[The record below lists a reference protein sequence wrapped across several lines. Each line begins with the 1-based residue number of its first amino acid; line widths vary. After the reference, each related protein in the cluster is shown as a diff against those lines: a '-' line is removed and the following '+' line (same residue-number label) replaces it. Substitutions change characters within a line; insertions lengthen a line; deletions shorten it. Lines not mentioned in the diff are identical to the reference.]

1 MAGRDDGDCE
11 GGGFRWGGG
20 GYTSPAV
27 RALDSTLD
35 EMETLEGLELRSLI
49 I

>member
-11 GGGFRWGGG
+11 GVDLGGWGEA
-20 GYTSPAV
+20 TSPAV